1 MENDS
6 AVLRS
11 LLMSPQE
18 GVGPPMPLPIRPAM
32 LADPCHA
39 APFTV
44 EGVQGRTH
52 TYDACS
58 DCWAFSTYLIILSLQ
73 CGRLV
78 NCVDLKICEYKKGL
92 H

>member
-11 LLMSPQE
+11 LLMSSQE
-18 GVGPPMPLPIRPAM
+18 GVGPPMPLIRRAM

-44 EGVQGRTH
+44 EGVQSRTH

-58 DCWAFSTYLIILSLQ
+58 DCWAFSTYLKILSLQ
-73 CGRLV
+73 CVRLV
-78 NCVDLKICEYKKGL
+78 NCVDLKTCAYNKGL